1 MCASTDGRVDDAA
14 STVLGRSDEDMVDS
28 AALDQSGGLASRARQ
43 HVAVLSTDSAPVRE
57 RFAYWRDGVR
67 HLFGVAA
74 EAPPDRDFSA
84 HAVVRNTGPFRFLV
98 SESTGFQAAWSREY
112 LTNAYSDHYSIYL
125 QLGGRTV
132 SARGEEIL
140 ELNAG
145 DIGFCD
151 GRRQLRAWL
160 GGRYA
165 LASVPRAMMERRA
178 PWLRNRP
185 HLKLGPHARFAGNL
199 RLHMM
204 ELTSDDLSLSESE
217 TGLLVDS
224 FCNLVAL
231 SAAEG
236 IPSQRLQPELQIE
249 ALLSFCRQNLH
260 DADLS
265 PQQAADHLG
274 ISVRTLHSRFRGI
287 GQTFGRWLLE
297 NRLEGC
303 SDALRDANQR
313 TLNISEIAYRWGFN
327 DLSYFNKAFRA
338 QFDMTPGEWRQGS
351 EVS

>member
-1 MCASTDGRVDDAA
+1 
-14 STVLGRSDEDMVDS
+14 MVDG
-28 AALDQSGGLASRARQ
+28 ATVDQIGGPASRARQ
-43 HVAVLSTDSAPVRE
+43 RVAILSTEKTPVRE
-57 RFAYWRDGVR
+57 RFAYWRESVR

-74 EAPPDRDFSA
+74 EAPRDRDFSA
-84 HAVVRNTGPFRFLV
+84 RAVIRSSGAFRFLV

-112 LTNAYSDHYSIYL
+112 LTNAYSDHYSVYL
-125 QLGGRTV
+125 QLRGRTIA
-132 SARGEEIL
+132 ARGEDVL
-140 ELNAG
+140 ELDVG
-145 DIGFCD
+145 DVGFCD

-160 GGRYA
+160 GGRCA
-165 LASVPRAMMERRA
+165 VASVPRAMIERRA

-185 HLKLGPHARFAGNL
+185 HLKLGPNARFSGNL

-204 ELTSDDLSLSESE
+204 ELTSSDLSLNESQ

-231 SAAEG
+231 AAAEG
-236 IPSQRLQPELQIE
+236 VPSERMQPELQME
-249 ALLSFCRQNLH
+249 ALFAFCRANLG
-260 DADLS
+260 DANLS
-265 PQQAADHLG
+265 PQRAADHLG
-274 ISVRTLHSRFRGI
+274 ISVRTLHSRFRRV

-303 SDALRDANQR
+303 SAALRDVNQR

-338 QFDMTPGEWRQGS
+338 QYDMTPGEWRQES
-351 EVS
+351 SAS